1 VSEAKQR
8 SGPLVGVRVVE
19 VAGIG
24 PGPFAAMVLADLG
37 ADVVRV
43 DRASDVG
50 PGDPPLQTRV
60 LGRGRRSVAVDLK
73 RPAGLELLLGL
84 VERADVLLEG
94 FRPGV
99 AERLGFGPDICHER
113 NPRLVYGRITGWG
126 QSGPWAG
133 MAGHDINYI
142 ALSGALGAI
151 GRKGEAPVAP
161 LNLIGDF
168 GGGGMLLALGVA
180 CALVERQG
188 SGRGQVVDAAMLEGS
203 NLLMSMVYEMLALGD
218 WTAQRGE
225 NVLDTGAHFY
235 DVYETADGRWI
246 SFGAIEPKFYRE
258 FLQALGLGGEELPDQ
273 FDRAAWPGLK
283 QRVAER
289 VREHTR
295 DEWEAR
301 LAGSDACFAPVLHP
315 SEAPDH
321 PQNLARENFIELD
334 GMRVP
339 APAPRFSRT
348 PGRVSRPAPRPGAH
362 NDEVLREWGFD
373 LSEIERYRSEGALRD

>member
-1 VSEAKQR
+1 VPIR
-8 SGPLVGVRVVE
+8 SGPLLGVRVIE

-37 ADVVRV
+37 ADVVRI

-50 PGDPPLQTRV
+50 PGDPPLQTRL

-73 RPAGLELLLGL
+73 HPAGLGLLLGL
-84 VERADVLLEG
+84 LERADVLIEG

-99 AERLGFGPDICHER
+99 AERLGFGPDVCLER

-168 GGGGMLLALGVA
+168 GGGGMLLALGVV
-180 CALVERQG
+180 CALVERQ
-188 SGRGQVVDAAMLEGS
+188 SSDRGQVVDAAMLEGS
-203 NLLMSMVYEMLALGD
+203 ALLMAMTYEMLAMGD
-218 WTAQRGE
+218 WSDERGE
-225 NVLDTGAHFY
+225 NVLDSGAHFY
-235 DVYETADGRWI
+235 DVYETADGQWV
-246 SFGAIEPKFYRE
+246 SFGSIEPKFYRE
-258 FLQALGLGGEELPDQ
+258 FLEALGLGDEELPDQ
-273 FDRAAWPGLK
+273 LDRSGWPGLK
-283 QRVAER
+283 ARVAES
-289 VREHTR
+289 VRRRTR
-295 DEWEAR
+295 DEWEQR
-301 LAGSDACFAPVLHP
+301 LVGSDVCFAPVLHP
-315 SEAPDH
+315 REAPDH
-321 PQNLARENFIELD
+321 PQNLARRSFIELD

-362 NDEVLREWGFD
+362 NDEVLREWGLD
-373 LSEIERYRSEGALRD
+373 ELEIARLRREGALRP

>member
-1 VSEAKQR
+1 
-8 SGPLVGVRVVE
+8 
-19 VAGIG
+19 
-24 PGPFAAMVLADLG
+24 M
-37 ADVVRV
+37 
-43 DRASDVG
+43 
-50 PGDPPLQTRV
+50 
-60 LGRGRRSVAVDLK
+60 LGRGRSSVAVDLK
-73 RPAGLELLLGL
+73 HPAGLELLLGL

-99 AERLGFGPDICHER
+99 AERLGFGPEVCHAR

-180 CALVERQG
+180 CALVERQH
-188 SGRGQVVDAAMLEGS
+188 SDRGQVVDAAMLEGS
-203 NLLMSMVYEMLALGD
+203 ALLMSMIYEMLGMGD

-225 NVLDTGAHFY
+225 NVLDSGAHFY
-235 DVYETADGRWI
+235 DVYETADGKWV

-258 FLQALGLGGEELPDQ
+258 FLQALGLDGEELPDQ
-273 FDRAAWPGLK
+273 LDRAGWPSLK
-283 QRVAER
+283 KLVAER

-301 LAGSDACFAPVLHP
+301 LTGSDACFAPVLHP

-321 PQNLARENFIELD
+321 PQNRARESFIELD

-373 LSEIERYRSEGALRD
+373 ESAIERLRREGALRD

>member
-1 VSEAKQR
+1 
-8 SGPLVGVRVVE
+8 
-19 VAGIG
+19 
-24 PGPFAAMVLADLG
+24 
-37 ADVVRV
+37 
-43 DRASDVG
+43 
-50 PGDPPLQTRV
+50 
-60 LGRGRRSVAVDLK
+60 
-73 RPAGLELLLGL
+73 
-84 VERADVLLEG
+84 
-94 FRPGV
+94 
-99 AERLGFGPDICHER
+99 
-113 NPRLVYGRITGWG
+113 
-126 QSGPWAG
+126 
-133 MAGHDINYI
+133 
-142 ALSGALGAI
+142 
-151 GRKGEAPVAP
+151 
-161 LNLIGDF
+161 
-168 GGGGMLLALGVA
+168 MLLARGVA

-289 VREHTR
+289 VRRRTR

-315 SEAPDH
+315 SEAPQH
-321 PQNLARENFIELD
+321 PQNLARESFIELD

-373 LSEIERYRSEGALRD
+373 PSEIERLRREGALRP